1 MLSSIGYP
9 ESTFKYPQQNS
20 LPKAPFVRVSAKR
33 VASLL
38 EGEGNLEDLVFP
50 AAFGVNH
57 TYAKLEQR
65 EGSYKWIEV
74 KGTPHLKEF
83 SMKDY
88 ISCIDETSLVDFK
101 KMNLQK
107 SNEL

>member
-1 MLSSIGYP
+1 MSIGYP
-9 ESTFKYPQQNS
+9 ESTFKYPQEKA
-20 LPKAPFVRVSAKR
+20 LPRSPFVRVSAKR

-38 EGEGNLEDLVFP
+38 EGERDLEDLVFP
-50 AAFGVNH
+50 AAFGVNQ
-57 TYAKLEQR
+57 TYAKLAPR

-74 KGTPHLKEF
+74 KGSPSLKEF
-83 SMKDY
+83 AMKDY
-88 ISCIDETSLVDFK
+88 NDEASVLDLK